1 MGSEKENDEM
11 ELILKGAPGELFTF
25 QSVQKAPTEEPSC
38 TPKTQSE
45 QYKDMIEV
53 LELRISELKNE
64 RQLFQ
69 DMMSMAKYYLSIS
82 KDKNMSIGDITKFLE
97 DNIPRF
103 EKKEQTLKEE
113 IAAWERR
120 IFQLKN
126 GVDLPL
132 QKSDTLEL
140 LMSGYIEKG
149 PLKNTLR
156 YFGYEED
163 SKKAEC
169 CNHWSKY
176 EYLEKLFGLPKT
188 IHAYLKDKKFKLV
201 FDYDPDY
208 PNTLIQIFRE

>member
-1 MGSEKENDEM
+1 M
-11 ELILKGAPGELFTF
+11 ELIFKGAPGELFVFGTA
-25 QSVQKAPTEEPSC
+25 QKAPAEEPSC
-38 TPKTQSE
+38 TPSAPKNQSE
-45 QYKDMIEV
+45 QHKDMIEV

-64 RQLFQ
+64 RKLFQ

-132 QKSDTLEL
+132 QKSDTLES

-163 SKKAEC
+163 SENLKC
-169 CNHWSKY
+169 RNHWSKY
-176 EYLEKLFGLPKT
+176 EYLEKLFGLPKM
-188 IHAYLKDKKFKLV
+188 IHSYLKDNKFRLV

-208 PNTLIQIFRE
+208 PNTLIQVFRE